1 MNITSRQL
9 EIIESAGKILTVSGV
24 SGLTIKNLAKKMNFS
39 ESAIYRH
46 FPSKEQIIITMLAY
60 LADSIDERLLKTLN
74 TQDNSEEKLKSLF
87 RSQINYFKTNP
98 HFVVA
103 VFSDGLLEESQQ
115 INESI
120 KKLMDTKIKH
130 LMPIIIEGQKT
141 GLFTTNV
148 ISEELINIV
157 MGTFRMLLYKWR
169 VDNFQSDIVLH
180 CENMIDSILSII
192 KASIQ
197 NIKGK

>member
-46 FPSKEQIIITMLAY
+46 FPSKEQVIITMLAY

-74 TQDNSEEKLKSLF
+74 TKDNSEEKLKSLF
-87 RSQINYFKTNP
+87 RSQINYFKANP

-120 KKLMDTKIKH
+120 KKLMHTKIKH

-141 GLFTTNV
+141 GLFTANV
-148 ISEELINIV
+148 ISEELVNIV

-169 VDNFQSDIVLH
+169 VDNFQSDIVLNG
-180 CENMIDSILSII
+180 EKMINSILSII

-197 NIKGK
+197 NSKGK

>member
-24 SGLTIKNLAKKMNFS
+24 SGLTIKNLAKEMNFS

-74 TQDNSEEKLKSLF
+74 TKDNSEEKLKSLF
-87 RSQINYFKTNP
+87 RSQINYFKANP

-120 KKLMDTKIKH
+120 KKLMGTKINH
-130 LMPIIIEGQKT
+130 LMPIIIEGQKN

-148 ISEELINIV
+148 ISEELVNIV
-157 MGTFRMLLYKWR
+157 MGTFRMLLYRWR
-169 VDNFQSDIVLH
+169 VDNFQSDIVLNG
-180 CENMIDSILSII
+180 EKMINSILSII

-197 NIKGK
+197 NSKGK

>member
-24 SGLTIKNLAKKMNFS
+24 SGLTIKNLAKEMNFS

-74 TQDNSEEKLKSLF
+74 TKDNSEEKLKSLF
-87 RSQINYFKTNP
+87 RSQINYFKANP

-120 KKLMDTKIKH
+120 KKLMHTKIKH

-141 GLFTTNV
+141 GLFTANV
-148 ISEELINIV
+148 ISEELVNIV

-169 VDNFQSDIVLH
+169 VDNFKSDIVLNG
-180 CENMIDSILSII
+180 EKMINSILSII

-197 NIKGK
+197 NSKGK

>member
-24 SGLTIKNLAKKMNFS
+24 SGLTIKNLAKEMNFS

-46 FPSKEQIIITMLAY
+46 FPSKEKIIITMLNY

-74 TQDNSEEKLKSLF
+74 NPDNTEGKFKSLF
-87 RSQINYFKTNP
+87 RSQINYFKNNP

-115 INESI
+115 INETI
-120 KKLMDTKIKH
+120 KKLMATKIKH
-130 LMPIIIEGQKT
+130 LMPIIIEGQKN
-141 GLFTTNV
+141 GLFTNNV
-148 ISEELINIV
+148 KSEELTNIV
-157 MGTFRMLLYKWR
+157 VGTFRMLLYKWR
-169 VDNFQSDIVLH
+169 VENFQSDIMLH
-180 CENMIDSILSII
+180 GENMVNSILSII
-192 KASIQ
+192 KVNPRQ
-197 NIKGK
+197 